1 MSRVIRYLVST
12 AVGAVAGVLLWP
24 GVASADNCGSLI
36 DCYRTAQAGLAALV
50 GLSVL
55 AGVLLSVGLD
65 FLPGVG
71 TVKGI
76 IEAVTGRDLIT
87 GQELEWWE
95 RLLGVIPVIGGV
107 AGVAAA
113 AAKVSKAADA
123 ADAAADAARA
133 ADRAADAADAAHDA
147 DRAADAADA
156 AHDADR
162 AADAAD
168 AAHEPAKLDESMGQ
182 HARPAEQATAQRL
195 ADNPD
200 FNGRTFT
207 APPPPDP
214 GYDWVDDL
222 GRTYD
227 AMGDGTKAEFVN
239 MDQFKASIDS
249 HLLKSNDFTV
259 IDMTGF
265 SPDQVRTVAEY
276 VDSLSPAQQAQ
287 IVRVGF

>member
-1 MSRVIRYLVST
+1 MSRVTRYLVGT
-12 AVGAVAGVLLWP
+12 AAGAVAGVLLWP

-76 IEAVTGRDLIT
+76 IEAITGRDLIT

-113 AAKVSKAADA
+113 ASKVSKAADA

-156 AHDADR
+156 AHDA
-162 AADAAD
+162 
-168 AAHEPAKLDESMGQ
+168 AKLDESMGR